1 MGSEM
6 CIRDRD
12 KELYKVV
19 SDEIQTDEVI
29 ITNQQILH
37 VNEGHPGTYER
48 FAPHL
53 QTVLEA
59 PDYILRG
66 NRPNTALVIKNIFL
80 EDAAGSR
87 LEIVLRLKVSGDPEN
102 YSNSIISMWHISDKR
117 YRRLLRQSEVLYK
130 RE

>member
-1 MGSEM
+1 MNFV
-6 CIRDRD
+6 CRLD

-66 NRPNTALVIKNIFL
+66 NRPNTCLLYTSRETIYEIEEIEGKEGNGDEISELLSARQADGKPGAVRK
-80 EDAAGSR
+80 ARAG
-87 LEIVLRLKVSGDPEN
+87 LPK
-102 YSNSIISMWHISDKR
+102 
-117 YRRLLRQSEVLYK
+117 Q
-130 RE
+130 